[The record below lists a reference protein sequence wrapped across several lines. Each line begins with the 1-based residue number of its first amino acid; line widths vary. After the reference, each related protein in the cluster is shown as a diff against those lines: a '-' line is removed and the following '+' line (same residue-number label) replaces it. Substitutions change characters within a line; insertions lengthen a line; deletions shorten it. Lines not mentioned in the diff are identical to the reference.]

1 MKFPLVK
8 FHKIH
13 YHWLGDGRF
22 TMIYYLQ
29 SSVVDVFLGWF
40 GGGFLFGG
48 LKEVFG
54 PQIGGDSIALLV
66 TMF

>member
-29 SSVVDVFLGWF
+29 SSVVDVFFWDGLGLVF
-40 GGGFLFGG
+40 CLGGKGS
-48 LKEVFG
+48 VWT
-54 PQIGGDSIALLV
+54 SNWR
-66 TMF
+66 

>member
-29 SSVVDVFLGWF
+29 SSVVDVFFGMVWGWF
-40 GGGFLFGG
+40 FVWGVKGS
-48 LKEVFG
+48 VWT
-54 PQIGGDSIALLV
+54 SNWR
-66 TMF
+66 